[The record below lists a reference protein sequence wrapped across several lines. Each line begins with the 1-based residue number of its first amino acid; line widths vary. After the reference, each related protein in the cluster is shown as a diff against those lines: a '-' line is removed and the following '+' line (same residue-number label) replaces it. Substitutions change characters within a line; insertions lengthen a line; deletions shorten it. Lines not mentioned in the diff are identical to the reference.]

1 MKTVLKKSNFLNY
14 SILIP
19 YFVLSIIGL
28 VVVYSTTAPLQ
39 VDAGGNPAAQV
50 ISQTIFWILS
60 LIVIYVLYHMKL
72 SFLRNTRFIRGI
84 MWIEIMLLAAARF
97 LAPEVNGAHGWIFIG
112 KFSVQPVEYLKI
124 LIVWQLAATF
134 AKNQDEI
141 YKEDIKGVWKGGWLS
156 QFLLSAILIGM
167 MPDMGNLILILG
179 IVAVMIFSSGI
190 SKGWFNLAFLLGVC
204 SLFFG
209 YLLLKLTG
217 GNLFGGPLAR
227 FSYINK
233 RLVAFLNPFEDLS
246 DAGHQ
251 MANSYYAISNGG
263 WFGRGLGNSVQKKG
277 YLPEA
282 STDFVYSIVIEEFGV
297 ILAIVILALLFF
309 LILRIMQ
316 VGIKSK
322 DPFNS
327 MMCIGVAA
335 LFLMQVFVNVGGL
348 SGLIP
353 ETGVTFPFL
362 SQGGN
367 SLLILSVGVGFVLN
381 ISADE
386 KRRELVTLAEQY
398 EMQEE
403 LLTEIE
409 FEERE
414 S

>member
-1 MKTVLKKSNFLNY
+1 MKTVLKKRNFVNY

-60 LIVIYVLYHMKL
+60 LIIIYILYHLKL
-72 SFLRNTRFIRGI
+72 SFLRNTGLIKFI
-84 MWIEIMLLAAARF
+84 MWAEIGLLIVARF
-97 LAPEVNGAHGWIFIG
+97 FAPEVNGAHGWILIG

-141 YKEDIKGVWKGGWLS
+141 YQEDIKGAFKGGWLG

-167 MPDMGNLILILG
+167 MPDMGNLILIFG

-190 SKGWFNLAFLLGVC
+190 SKGWFNMAFLLGSC
-204 SLFFG
+204 GLFFG
-209 YLLLKLTG
+209 YLILKLTG
-217 GNLFGGPLAR
+217 GNLFGGPLSR
-227 FSYINK
+227 FAYINK
-233 RLVAFLNPFEDLS
+233 RLIAFLNPFEDVS

-282 STDFVYSIVIEEFGV
+282 STDFVYSIVIEEFGL
-297 ILAIVILALLFF
+297 ILALVILALLFF

-403 LLTEIE
+403 LLSEIE